1 MSLQVVMIV
10 GEETESAANLMEK
23 LSEESLLEC
32 IHLNTLE
39 ESKNLIDAVIPDLI
53 LLFAD
58 SLEAKD
64 EDVND
69 FCKTLRE
76 RTLTEQT
83 ESKPVVIV
91 QTDAT
96 VEEKRIQYLLDGADD
111 TLATDLSPEELRVRI
126 LVQLRRNINTLSNN
140 ITLLPGLEL
149 ASKVLQRKIN
159 LKKLYTDASW
169 SLLLIEL
176 DQFEIYNEVYGFFGG
191 NQVLRTFAV
200 MLSNLV
206 ASPDL
211 IGHSSETDTF
221 IIISTPDRSEKLARL
236 LCRQF
241 NDVAPNFYSEKDKK
255 RGYIVAMDEHKVS
268 RRVPLISL
276 SMGIINSETQNYD
289 SYKAAFNA
297 AMEMKTMARLSTGNH
312 WVSDKFKL
320 TGSKTS
326 TPEELVKRILVV
338 ESDAA
343 LAFLLKT
350 TLEMQHYEV
359 NAVATFDEAVSALE
373 EQCAHLVLMDAI
385 INEEEKGWAL
395 CETVKS
401 NHPNTTV
408 IFISTV
414 HDRDRA
420 LSVGADLYLPKP
432 FELVSL
438 FTSID
443 RTLKGEH

>member
-10 GEETESAANLMEK
+10 GQETDSATNLMEK
-23 LSEESLLEC
+23 LSEETLLEC
-32 IHLNTLE
+32 IHLDTLE
-39 ESKNLIDAVIPDLI
+39 EAKNLVDAVLPDLI

-58 SLEAKD
+58 SLEANR
-64 EDVND
+64 ENVND
-69 FCKTLRE
+69 FCKNLKE

-83 ESKPVVIV
+83 ESKPVLIV
-91 QTDAT
+91 QTQADD
-96 VEEKRIQYLLDGADD
+96 EEKRIQYMLDGADD
-111 TLATDLSPEELRVRI
+111 TLSSQLSPEELRVRI

-159 LKKLYTDASW
+159 LKKLYPDATW
-169 SLLLIEL
+169 SLIMIEL
-176 DQFEIYNEVYGFFGG
+176 DQFEIYNEVYGYFGG

-206 ASPDL
+206 AAPDL

-221 IIISTPDRSEKLARL
+221 IIISTPDRAERLSRL

-241 NDVAPNFYSEKDKK
+241 DDVAPNFYSEKDKK

-297 AMEMKTMARLSTGNH
+297 AIEMKAMAKLTPGNH

-320 TGSKTS
+320 TGAKVAKE
-326 TPEELVKRILVV
+326 EELVKRILVI

-350 TLEMQHYEV
+350 TLEMQHY
-359 NAVATFDEAVSALE
+359 DVSAVGTYSEALE
-373 EQCAHLVLMDAI
+373 ALDGACIHLVLMDAI
-385 INEEEKGWAL
+385 INDEEKGWEL
-395 CETVKS
+395 CEKVKTS
-401 NHPNTTV
+401 HPHTQV

-443 RTLKGEH
+443 RTLKG

>member
-10 GEETESAANLMEK
+10 GPDPTVANNLMAK
-23 LSEESLLEC
+23 LSEESLVEC

-39 ESKNLIDAVIPDLI
+39 ESRNLIDAVLPDLI

-58 SLEAKD
+58 SLEAK
-64 EDVND
+64 EENVNE
-69 FCKTLRE
+69 FCRTLRE

-91 QTDAT
+91 QTQAQD
-96 VEEKRIQYLLDGADD
+96 EDKRIQYMLDGADD
-111 TLATDLSPEELRVRI
+111 TLSTGLSPEELRVRI

-159 LKKLYTDASW
+159 LKKLYTEASW
-169 SLLLIEL
+169 SMLLIQL
-176 DQFEIYNEVYGFFGG
+176 DQFEVYNEVYGYFGG

-206 ASPDL
+206 AAPDL

-221 IIISTPDRSEKLARL
+221 IIISTPDRAEKLARL

-255 RGYIVAMDEHKVS
+255 LGYIVAVDEHKVS
-268 RRVPLISL
+268 RRVPLLSL
-276 SMGIINSETQNYD
+276 SIGIINSETQHYD

-297 AMEMKTMARLSTGNH
+297 GMDMKAMARLSPGNH

-320 TGSKTS
+320 TGTKICQQ
-326 TPEELVKRILVV
+326 EALIKRILVV

-350 TLEMQHYEV
+350 TLEMQHYDV
-359 NAVATFDEAVSALE
+359 HAVGTVEEATELLAAQPV
-373 EQCAHLVLMDAI
+373 HLVLMDAL
-385 INEEEKGWAL
+385 INDEEKGWDL
-395 CETVKS
+395 CQQVKS
-401 NHPNTTV
+401 NYPETTV

-414 HDRDRA
+414 HDRERA
-420 LSVGADLYLPKP
+420 LNVGADLYLPKP

-443 RTLKGEH
+443 RALKN